1 MYTDSEIF
9 SVAPSS
15 KLIDQTSVVV
25 AVFFNV
31 TVFVPVKASYFFAQ

>member
-1 MYTDSEIF
+1 MK
-9 SVAPSS
+9 S
-15 KLIDQTSVVV
+15 KHSADEVTYEFEVV